1 MNHKGDRQGIG
12 EPTHTEAQVDEEDT
26 KAMKEDLP
34 RETHTTEDGEKN
46 AKIQN
51 AMRPTGK
58 EGSNTKSS
66 TSRHS
71 QSKKKERE
79 LAKNTHSH

>member
-34 RETHTTEDGEKN
+34 RETHTTEDGKKN

-51 AMRPTGK
+51 CNETNRERG
-58 EGSNTKSS
+58 EQ
-66 TSRHS
+66 H
-71 QSKKKERE
+71 KKQHFQ
-79 LAKNTHSH
+79 T